1 MQRSIYT
8 ISKAGLND
16 LGYMTATSSKRTLS
30 TTNDHAL
37 QTMIRNR
44 NLAEI
49 HANKQTR
56 RRQKRIDAQTLL
68 NNRQSFR
75 LKPPSPCNSTI
86 KKFEHKNFIRENIA
100 NVAGISSQIKYRNGN
115 RDNVGGGVLK
125 KSPKDAK
132 DDINSFI
139 NTKIGKRDVHLSWPQ
154 EVTSRGKRPSPNALS
169 LYEFYKNTWSNC
181 HIPGETSIRFV
192 HSKINFKDGYYFSQ

>member
-8 ISKAGLND
+8 ITKPTPND
-16 LGYMTATSSKRTLS
+16 LGYRTATSSKRTVA

-37 QTMIRNR
+37 PTMVRNR
-44 NLAEI
+44 NFAEI
-49 HANKQTR
+49 LANKQTR
-56 RRQKRIDAQTLL
+56 RRKKKIDAQTLL
-68 NNRQSFR
+68 NNMQSCR
-75 LKPPSPCNSTI
+75 LSPPSPSNSTI
-86 KKFEHKNFIRENIA
+86 KKFEQKNFIRENIA
-100 NVAGISSQIKYRNGN
+100 NVAGISSQIKYRNWN

-125 KSPKDAK
+125 KSPKDVK

-139 NTKIGKRDVHLSWPQ
+139 NTKIGERDVHLSWPQ
-154 EVTSRGKRPSPNALS
+154 GVASRGKRPSPNALS

-192 HSKINFKDGYYFSQ
+192 NSKINFKDGYYFNQ